1 MSAKKSI
8 LKSLL
13 KPFMKFFF
21 FQKQF
26 HSNRHADIL
35 VNFKIRT
42 SSVFEESHISLF
54 LGLYIL
60 EFTLV
65 VVSWGR
71 LEDNFDQ
78 EVQE

>member
-13 KPFMKFFF
+13 KSFMKFF

-26 HSNRHADIL
+26 HSNRQANIL

-65 VVSWGR
+65 MVNWGR
-71 LEDNFDQ
+71 LEDNFGQ